1 MTPVKIFEKD
11 GYEFARVPIEDQLRW
26 AGVPARFRDV
36 TWDGIFGEDW
46 LFKPVIMDQ
55 LSGLSEWIPCED
67 DSSVVL
73 FGAQGR
79 GKTTYAAATIRRFI
93 RAKPKWIEW
102 PKLVADVADSWKN
115 GGEGRILDPLI
126 GASFLVIDD
135 FGKEVAGPADSTAAG
150 WQKRIA
156 FEIINGRYSRVLPT
170 LITTELTSDEMGDRL
185 DPAITSR
192 LLGDGRWIDLSSAP
206 DYRLGGGE
214 NHE

>member
-1 MTPVKIFEKD
+1 MTPVEIFERD

-26 AGVPARFRDV
+26 TGVPTRFRHV
-36 TWDGIFGEDW
+36 TWDLILAGPMWIG
-46 LFKPVIMDQ
+46 VHDQ
-55 LSGLSEWIPCED
+55 LNELSEWVPCEG

-73 FGAQGR
+73 FGPQGR

-93 RAKPKWIEW
+93 AKRPTWVEW
-102 PKLVADVADSWKN
+102 PRLVADVADSWKD
-115 GGEGRILDPLI
+115 GGEGRVLDPLI
-126 GASFLVIDD
+126 RSSFLVIDD
-135 FGKEVAGPADSTAAG
+135 FGKEVAGPADSMMAG
-150 WQKRIA
+150 WQRRVA

-206 DYRLGGGE
+206 DYRLGGE
-214 NHE
+214 